1 MKHLQ
6 DYIIEQAQVNE
17 GASSKSITFDF
28 TDLENGKETIDS
40 LKDKEGV
47 TVDGDKLTVEITS
60 DNVDKLGTVQDIL
73 QQFCQTVRNSQKRSA
88 DEQYAQKTVEFEKKI
103 GELNDALDEIANPDD
118 KDDKDGKK
126 EGEDEYGNH
135 PDSRCFKGISYK
147 G

>member
-6 DYIIEQAQVNE
+6 DYIIEQAQINE

-118 KDDKDGKK
+118 KDDNGGKK
-126 EGEDEYGNH
+126 EGEDE
-135 PDSRCFKGISYK
+135 
-147 G
+147 

>member
-118 KDDKDGKK
+118 TDDKDGKK
-126 EGEDEYGNH
+126 EGEDE
-135 PDSRCFKGISYK
+135 
-147 G
+147 

>member
-28 TDLENGKETIDS
+28 TDLESGKETIDS

-126 EGEDEYGNH
+126 EGEDE
-135 PDSRCFKGISYK
+135 
-147 G
+147 

>member
-17 GASSKSITFDF
+17 GVSSKSITFDF

-60 DNVDKLGTVQDIL
+60 DNVDKLDTVQDIL

-126 EGEDEYGNH
+126 EGEDE
-135 PDSRCFKGISYK
+135 
-147 G
+147 

>member
-40 LKDKEGV
+40 LKDTEGV

-118 KDDKDGKK
+118 HDDKGGKK
-126 EGEDEYGNH
+126 EGEDE
-135 PDSRCFKGISYK
+135 
-147 G
+147 

>member
-6 DYIIEQAQVNE
+6 DYIIEQAQINE

-118 KDDKDGKK
+118 NDDKGGKK
-126 EGEDEYGNH
+126 EGEDE
-135 PDSRCFKGISYK
+135 
-147 G
+147 

>member
-28 TDLENGKETIDS
+28 KDLENGKETIES

-47 TVDGDKLTVEITS
+47 TAEETKVTVEVTS

-73 QQFCQTVRNSQKRSA
+73 QQFCDKIRNSQKRSS
-88 DEQYAQKTVEFEKKI
+88 DEQYAQKTVEFEKKV
-103 GELNDALDEIANPDD
+103 GELNDAIDEIKNPDD
-118 KDDKDGKK
+118 KGEKGN
-126 EGEDEYGNH
+126 EDE
-135 PDSRCFKGISYK
+135 
-147 G
+147 

>member
-17 GASSKSITFDF
+17 GTSSKSITFDF

-47 TVDGDKLTVEITS
+47 TADGDKLTVEITS

-118 KDDKDGKK
+118 KDDTNGKK
-126 EGEDEYGNH
+126 EGEDE
-135 PDSRCFKGISYK
+135 
-147 G
+147 

>member
-47 TVDGDKLTVEITS
+47 TVDGDKLTIEITS

-126 EGEDEYGNH
+126 EGEDE
-135 PDSRCFKGISYK
+135 
-147 G
+147 

>member
-17 GASSKSITFDF
+17 GTSSKSITIDF

-40 LKDKEGV
+40 LKDKDGV
-47 TVDGDKLTVEITS
+47 TADGDKLTVEITS

-118 KDDKDGKK
+118 KDDKNGKK
-126 EGEDEYGNH
+126 EGEDE
-135 PDSRCFKGISYK
+135 
-147 G
+147 

>member
-17 GASSKSITFDF
+17 GANSKSITFDF
-28 TDLENGKETIDS
+28 TGLENGKETIDS

-60 DNVDKLGTVQDIL
+60 DNVNKLGTVQDIL
-73 QQFCQTVRNSQKRSA
+73 QQFCQTVRNSQKRSS

-118 KDDKDGKK
+118 EDDKGGKK
-126 EGEDEYGNH
+126 EGEDE
-135 PDSRCFKGISYK
+135 
-147 G
+147 

>member
-17 GASSKSITFDF
+17 GVSSKSITFDF

-60 DNVDKLGTVQDIL
+60 NNVDKLGTVQDIL

-126 EGEDEYGNH
+126 EGEDE
-135 PDSRCFKGISYK
+135 
-147 G
+147 

>member
-103 GELNDALDEIANPDD
+103 GELNDTLDEIANPDG
-118 KDDKDGKK
+118 KDNKDGKK
-126 EGEDEYGNH
+126 EGEDE
-135 PDSRCFKGISYK
+135 
-147 G
+147 

>member
-60 DNVDKLGTVQDIL
+60 DNVDKLSTVQDIL
-73 QQFCQTVRNSQKRSA
+73 QQFCQSVRNSQKRSA

-126 EGEDEYGNH
+126 EGEDE
-135 PDSRCFKGISYK
+135 
-147 G
+147 

>member
-118 KDDKDGKK
+118 KDDKGGKK
-126 EGEDEYGNH
+126 EGEDE
-135 PDSRCFKGISYK
+135 
-147 G
+147 

>member
-60 DNVDKLGTVQDIL
+60 DNVDKLGTVQDVL
-73 QQFCQTVRNSQKRSA
+73 QQFCHTVRNSQKRSS

-103 GELNDALDEIANPDD
+103 GELNDALDKIANPDD
-118 KDDKDGKK
+118 DSEKGEKK
-126 EGEDEYGNH
+126 EGEDE
-135 PDSRCFKGISYK
+135 
-147 G
+147 

>member
-118 KDDKDGKK
+118 KDDKDDKK
-126 EGEDEYGNH
+126 EGEDE
-135 PDSRCFKGISYK
+135 
-147 G
+147 

>member
-103 GELNDALDEIANPDD
+103 GELNDALDEITNPDD
-118 KDDKDGKK
+118 KDDKGGKK
-126 EGEDEYGNH
+126 EGEDE
-135 PDSRCFKGISYK
+135 
-147 G
+147 

>member
-40 LKDKEGV
+40 LKNKEGV

-126 EGEDEYGNH
+126 EGEDE
-135 PDSRCFKGISYK
+135 
-147 G
+147 

>member
-28 TDLENGKETIDS
+28 TGLENGKETIDS

-60 DNVDKLGTVQDIL
+60 DNVNKLDTVQDIL
-73 QQFCQTVRNSQKRSA
+73 QQFCQTVRNSQKRSS

-118 KDDKDGKK
+118 EDDKGGKK
-126 EGEDEYGNH
+126 EGEDE
-135 PDSRCFKGISYK
+135 
-147 G
+147 

>member
-118 KDDKDGKK
+118 NDDKGGKK
-126 EGEDEYGNH
+126 EGEDE
-135 PDSRCFKGISYK
+135 
-147 G
+147 